1 MTTQSEDIGAKVK
14 AEIISYAQSILQEHG
29 LRISEV
35 KVEWMDNVF
44 ADAGE
49 PAYSAVDAAVVIRA

>member
-14 AEIISYAQSILQEHG
+14 AEIIRYAQIVLRDHG

-35 KVEWMDNVF
+35 RVEWMENVL

-49 PAYSAVDAAVVIRA
+49 PAHSAFDAEVVIRA